1 MNHIVL
7 VSVSSLSL
15 LCMCMCVCVT
25 HFASIGV
32 RGGGAELDNNDV
44 KVLCQLCTVLCTR
57 ANKQHWSKFERR
69 SIETLY
75 RTLCVV
81 SSKAMRAVVY
91 LLVLVN
97 LWSCYRLAGMCKT
110 TNYSL
115 IIK

>member
-57 ANKQHWSKFERR
+57 TSNTGQNLKGDLLIRQKHFTE
-69 SIETLY
+69 
-75 RTLCVV
+75 LCV
-81 SSKAMRAVVY
+81 SF
-91 LLVLVN
+91 LLKLCVL
-97 LWSCYRLAGMCKT
+97 LSTYWCS
-110 TNYSL
+110 
-115 IIK
+115 